1 LLYNVIGPRLF
12 AVGTYGTPDIYE
24 MPRNVLD
31 LAVTKGLGKRFEVK
45 LAAQDILNNRVR
57 LIQDANDDGTVN
69 GKDQEITSY
78 RRGAYFTIG
87 VGMRF

>member
-1 LLYNVIGPRLF
+1 MCIRDS
-12 AVGTYGTPDIYE
+12 YGTPDIYE